1 MFKLFKKKSEIE
13 KLEIKFKKLMNE
25 WHQLSSINRSK
36 SDAKYAEAQ
45 KLIPIMAELKKSNE
59 IY

>member
-25 WHQLSSINRSK
+25 WHQLSSTNRFK

-45 KLIPIMAELKKSNE
+45 KLIPIMEKIKKSNE
-59 IY
+59 VY

>member
-1 MFKLFKKKSEIE
+1 MFKLFKRKSELE

-36 SDAKYAEAQ
+36 SDEKYAEAQ
-45 KLIPIMAELKKSNE
+45 KLIPIMEELKKSNE
-59 IY
+59 VY